1 MRFLLLILFFILI
14 SFKGYAVQNDPKIR
28 LDVKCYQTMGKNYYS
43 DGEVDNV
50 KLNTNPIE
58 VKTLNAQTMILDINS
73 ETYNYNSGIVYSG
86 NDGVQRFNMLF
97 SPSSPGLMKT
107 KTASILIFNG
117 RPFMVHLILT
127 EPLMGNKRS
136 FVRTS
141 FYNCVK

>member
-1 MRFLLLILFFILI
+1 M
-14 SFKGYAVQNDPKIR
+14 
-28 LDVKCYQTMGKNYYS
+28 
-43 DGEVDNV
+43 DNV
-50 KLNTNPIE
+50 KLDTNPIK
-58 VKTLNAQTMILDINS
+58 VKTLNAKKMIIDINS
-73 ETYNYNSGIVYSG
+73 ETYNYNSGIVYAG

-97 SPSSPGLMKT
+97 SPSSPGLLRT

-117 RPFMVHLILT
+117 RPFMIHLILT